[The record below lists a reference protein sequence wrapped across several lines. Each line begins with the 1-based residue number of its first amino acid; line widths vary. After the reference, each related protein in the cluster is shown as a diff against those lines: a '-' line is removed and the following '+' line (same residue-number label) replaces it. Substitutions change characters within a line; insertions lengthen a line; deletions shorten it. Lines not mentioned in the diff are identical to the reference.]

1 MSIEGLR
8 AQAQR
13 ALQKVSQGE
22 KPRGTAF
29 PVDFQGQN
37 PTVPPSPPLERQEET
52 MKNRDHIIEQLRSEG
67 WKIAPE
73 DRDAWDFV
81 LCCAVGPWSAGPR
94 PLTEKAELAL
104 KRACVGGDSR

>member
-1 MSIEGLR
+1 
-8 AQAQR
+8 
-13 ALQKVSQGE
+13 
-22 KPRGTAF
+22 
-29 PVDFQGQN
+29 
-37 PTVPPSPPLERQEET
+37 

-81 LCCAVGPWSAGPR
+81 LCCAVGPWSAGPEGGGVIVNHNGGHAR
-94 PLTEKAELAL
+94 LCPLTEKAELAL